1 MTAPQY
7 SNLVRFLDLGKVN
20 DRFRSEIDAAIK
32 RVVDSGWYIRGE
44 ACRRFERDFANYCR
58 VKHCVGVA
66 NGLDALTLTLK
77 AWTYLGAISLGDEI
91 IVPTNTFVATVLAI
105 VEAGLNPVFVE
116 PNELTYN
123 LDPDLVQRAIGPRT
137 RVILPVH
144 LYGQCADLA
153 RLREVAQSH
162 GLLLLEDAAQ
172 AHGAECGGCRA
183 GSLGDAAAFS
193 FYPGK
198 NLGALGDGGAVTTN
212 SQTLADCIRALSNY
226 GCEKKY
232 QNIYPGVNSRLDEI
246 QAAILSVK
254 LAHLE
259 EDTQLRTKV
268 AMRYLEEIDN
278 QLVKLPFVPD
288 TCQPVWHLFV
298 IRVADRDEF
307 RRFMREQNIETAV
320 HYPIP
325 PHKQAAF
332 PMWNDRS
339 YPLTERLHREVV
351 SLPISAVHDQN
362 EISKV
367 IAAVNA
373 YPGNGEPD
381 RNGVEK

>member
-44 ACRRFERDFANYCR
+44 ACRRFERDFAIYCR
-58 VKHCVGVA
+58 VQHCVGVA

-77 AWTYLGAISLGDEI
+77 AWIHLGAISCGDEI
-91 IVPTNTFVATVLAI
+91 IVPANTFVATVLAI
-105 VEAGLNPVFVE
+105 VEAGLKPVFVE
-116 PNELTYN
+116 PNERTYN
-123 LDPDLVQRAIGPRT
+123 LDPDLVQRGIGPRT

-153 RLREVAQSH
+153 SLREVAHSH

-172 AHGAECGGCRA
+172 AHGAECGGARA
-183 GSLGDAAAFS
+183 GSLGDAAGFS

-212 SQTLADCIRALSNY
+212 SRALADCIRALSNY

-232 QNIYPGVNSRLDEI
+232 RNIYPGVNSRLDEI

-259 EDTQLRTKV
+259 KDTELRAKV
-268 AMRYLEEIDN
+268 ATRYLEEIDN

-307 RRFMREQNIETAV
+307 RRFMSEQNIETAV

-325 PHKQAAF
+325 PHKQVAF
-332 PMWNDRS
+332 PMWNDRN

-373 YPGNGEPD
+373 YPGNGKP
-381 RNGVEK
+381 RSKWR